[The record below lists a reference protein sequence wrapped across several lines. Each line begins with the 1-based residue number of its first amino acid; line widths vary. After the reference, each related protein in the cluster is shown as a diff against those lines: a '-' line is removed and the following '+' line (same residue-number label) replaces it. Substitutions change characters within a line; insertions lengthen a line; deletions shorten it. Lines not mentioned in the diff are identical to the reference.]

1 MRTEKSNID
10 KGNVSMHRLKTA
22 AIALIAL
29 GAAHHTEA
37 QQAPRIVLVSP
48 NQIGVNDYLK
58 LAAAGS
64 EAVAKEHGGTAKL
77 FESLDPI
84 TRKRDLD
91 AAARDGADYVLSV
104 GFEFA
109 DLLDPIAEAHPNT
122 TFLAIDYCPQKPGPN
137 VHCLFVREQEM
148 AFLSGAEAAWLKSSG
163 TFATIGGIDIPLLH
177 RYTDGFLDG
186 VKYADPSASLK
197 PQQWIGGSNPFS
209 DPARASQMASALYF
223 DGVDTILV
231 AAGASGGG
239 VVSAAR
245 SMPGKFVV
253 GADTNN
259 CPLAP
264 TAVIDNVEKRMD
276 RLIKIGL
283 DMAIEKKLPG
293 TISLGLKEGVVTLTS
308 LESAAD
314 VNKCVASKNTEVLEK
329 VKALRQDVIDGK
341 VPIKDPMNP

>member
-1 MRTEKSNID
+1 
-10 KGNVSMHRLKTA
+10 MHRLKTA
-22 AIALIAL
+22 AIALIVL
-29 GAAHHTEA
+29 GTAQQAEA
-37 QQAPRIVLVSP
+37 QQAPKIVLVSP

-58 LAAAGS
+58 LAAAGVQ
-64 EAVAKEHGGTAKL
+64 AVAKEHGGTAKI
-77 FESLDPI
+77 FESVDPI

-104 GFEFA
+104 SFEFA
-109 DLLDPIAEAHPNT
+109 DLLEPIAAAHPDT
-122 TFLAIDYCPQKPGPN
+122 TFLAVDYCPQNRGPN

-148 AFLSGAEAAWLKSSG
+148 AFLSGAEAAWLKPGG
-163 TFATIGGIDIPLLH
+163 TFATIGGIDIPLLR
-177 RYTDGFLDG
+177 RYTDGFIDG
-186 VKYADPSASLK
+186 VKHADPSASIK
-197 PQQWIGGSNPFS
+197 PQHWIGGSNPFS

-239 VVSAAR
+239 VVNAAR

-253 GADTNN
+253 GADSNN

-293 TISLGLKEGVVTLTS
+293 NISLGLKEGVVTLTS

-314 VNKCVASKNTEVLEK
+314 VNKCVASHNSEVLEK
-329 VKALRQDVIDGK
+329 VKALRQDIIDGK
-341 VPIKDPMNP
+341 IQIKDPMKP